1 MFSLS
6 LTQPQIAMVLLQTG
20 NNGRMG
26 VTCKQCFT
34 TGESVQI
41 FATYSLDCYVVKTTW

>member
-26 VTCKQCFT
+26 VS
-34 TGESVQI
+34 SVSQLVNPFKFSQHI
-41 FATYSLDCYVVKTTW
+41 P